1 MTMDQNRRVN
11 GSGMNWLKHLGLLYA
26 FLALGA
32 LAWAGGDPWKD
43 KPYTQWDDKDIQ
55 HVMTSSPWMRSVS
68 VVAAWQ
74 TAPDYDM
81 PGDNPHPA
89 SQPSAPSGGGGGG
102 MGAKPGAGPASSPS
116 SGPSTPSGSSD
127 SVPTIPQAEFSVF
140 WMSSRT
146 MRGAMGRR
154 EVLHAGKDAAVVDAY
169 VNQPMDEY
177 EIVVSGRDMN
187 PFVNNDEKFFQA
199 HSFLEIKKSKE
210 KLAPSHVTFERG
222 ANGKT
227 VTGAF
232 FFFPKKSATGENE
245 IAPDEK
251 SVQFTV
257 SLGKSTLKAEF
268 DPRKMDDQKGPDL

>member
-1 MTMDQNRRVN
+1 MDNSKRVFRF
-11 GSGMNWLKHLGLLYA
+11 GDNWLQQFGVMAA
-26 FLALGA
+26 FLTLGT
-32 LAWAGGDPWKD
+32 LAWASGDPWKE

-55 HVMTSSPWMRSVS
+55 RVLSSSPWMRSVS

-74 TAPDYDM
+74 TAPSSYDM

-89 SQPSAPSGGGGGG
+89 SQQPATPSGGGGGG
-102 MGAKPGAGPASSPS
+102 MGGGGKGAPGGGGGGGGQPS
-116 SGPSTPSGSSD
+116 SMGADAP
-127 SVPTIPQAEFSVF
+127 PTIPQAEFNVF

-154 EVLHAGKDAAVVDAY
+154 EILHSGKDAAEVDTF
-169 VNQPMDEY
+169 VNKPMDEY
-177 EIVVSGRDMN
+177 EIVVQGRDMN
-187 PFVNNDEKFFQA
+187 PFVNNDEKFFQSNA
-199 HSFLEIKKSKE
+199 FLEIKKSKE
-210 KLAPSHVTFERG
+210 KVSPSHVTFERG

-232 FFFPKKSATGENE
+232 FFFPKKSASGENV

-257 SLGKSTLKAEF
+257 SLGKSILKADF